1 VIWAF
6 ICLYLLAGVVTVAI
20 WYFWSAR
27 SNRLRAVQVLYW
39 IENALAGKGHVT
51 GIRWIS
57 LSEFEVP
64 VKMASKLFRHP
75 SILVKISAYK
85 VPVNWIIAHFREP
98 EPETLTFRA
107 DFDPHPAF
115 NLQLQN
121 RRWFARSQKTLDLD
135 APGWQFESCLP
146 VVLTTRLDWQKEL
159 TTAIQSVLAV
169 EQRENMQVEF
179 QESSPHFR
187 ATVPLE
193 AITPESQM
201 AVFELLGSI
210 ASRATAKAS

>member
-1 VIWAF
+1 MIWAF
-6 ICLYLLAGVVTVAI
+6 ILLYVLIGAGTAAL
-20 WYFWSAR
+20 WYFWSVR
-27 SNRLRAVQVLYW
+27 SNRTRAVQVLYW

-64 VKMASKLFRHP
+64 VKMASKLFRRT
-75 SILVKISAYK
+75 SILVKISSYK
-85 VPVNWIIAHFREP
+85 RPINWIMARIQEP
-98 EPETLTFRA
+98 EPETLTFQA
-107 DFDPHPAF
+107 DFDLHPSF
-115 NLQLQN
+115 NLELQN
-121 RRWFARSQKTLDLD
+121 RRWFARSQKTLNLD
-135 APGWQFESCLP
+135 SPGWQFEGCLP

-169 EQRENMQVEF
+169 EERENMQVHF
-179 QESSPHFR
+179 RQTSPHFS

-193 AITPESQM
+193 AITPESKV
-201 AVFELLGSI
+201 AIFELLGSI